1 MIITSVKAQN
11 VLKYAELQL
20 ENLPEKGII
29 AVSGHNESGKS
40 SIGETVCF
48 ALFGRTFSLN
58 AEELGKIIR
67 WGEENCSVTLT
78 FKVEEQEYNLY
89 RYLDKNGN
97 HSAWLSV
104 VGHEDTPLARS
115 PQEVDVA
122 IANILGYGFEEFI
135 ESFYL
140 AQREITC
147 PHPHSM
153 AVKTMAGV
161 GALEQVTMG
170 YEHDITQQREML
182 EELQAENESLQD
194 ELEEL
199 AFEEGYL
206 VTLEDEKN
214 KLEADLE
221 NTQELLVDLNAGSD
235 TYLTNE
241 GKIRKLEGKRGRAR
255 FWSLLSL
262 LLALVTG
269 GAWGLLTQKSELPQ
283 SVKLLES
290 LKQAVPDWQD
300 SYINYIGIAAAVFA
314 VLFLFFWIRSALHKS
329 RVKALY
335 KESSELVTVMAKI
348 QSVAE
353 YELVPETAETSD
365 DENQEPVINLAAPAM
380 RYDIRKYAILLPKVE
395 AAKAAGSEVARYT
408 ETEQQW
414 LAEQITLREENFNQ
428 MSEEVDEE
436 LARVRQVARLQE
448 VESGLLNKS
457 EELFTRLAVHEKAIE
472 LLAGASKHF
481 SSKFNRDIRD
491 LMSSTLPLFTQGRY
505 EHLQVEPDLGV
516 RVFSS
521 DKRDFLDL
529 EEISGGTQRQIMLAL
544 RLAMSQKLMG
554 RAVKGR
560 QFAFLDEPFAFFD
573 EERTKHALLALDELS
588 DALSQIW
595 IVSQTFPGGH
605 EFAAEVM
612 CSRDFESLSFTAS
625 QPHEKPVKNADS
637 IEPMQDEAQY
647 S

>member
-89 RYLDKNGN
+89 RYLDKNSN

-104 VGHEDTPLARS
+104 VGHEDAPLARS

-140 AQREITC
+140 AQREITS

-199 AFEEGYL
+199 ALEEGYL
-206 VTLEDEKN
+206 LTLEDEKN

-221 NTQELLVDLNAGSD
+221 NTRGLLVDLNAGSD
-235 TYLTNE
+235 TYLANE
-241 GKIRKLEGKRGRAR
+241 GKTKKLEGKRGRAR

-290 LKQAVPDWQD
+290 LKQAVPNWQD
-300 SYINYIGIAAAVFA
+300 SYIHYIGITAAVFV
-314 VLFLFFWIRSALHKS
+314 VLFLLFWIRSASHKIH
-329 RVKALY
+329 VKALY
-335 KESSELVTVMAKI
+335 GESAELTTVMTKI

-365 DENQEPVINLAAPAM
+365 DEDQEPVINLAAPSM

-408 ETEQQW
+408 EIEQQW
-414 LAEQITLREENFNQ
+414 LAEQITLREQNFSQ
-428 MSEEVDEE
+428 ISEEVDEE

-448 VESGLLNKS
+448 VESSLQNKS
-457 EELFTRLAVHEKAIE
+457 EELSTRMALQEKAIE
-472 LLAGASKHF
+472 LLSGASQHF
-481 SSKFNRDIRD
+481 SSKFNRDIRE

-505 EHLQVEPDLGV
+505 EHLQVAPDLGV

-554 RAVKGR
+554 RAVKGK

-588 DALSQIW
+588 EALSQIW
-595 IVSQTFPGGH
+595 IVSQTFPDEH

-612 CSRDFESLSFTAS
+612 CSRDLESLSYIAS
-625 QPHEKPVKNADS
+625 QSLKKPVKNAGS
-637 IEPMQDEAQY
+637 IEPMQDETQY

>member
-1 MIITSVKAQN
+1 MIITGIKAQN
-11 VLKYAELQL
+11 VLKYTELQL

-58 AEELGKIIR
+58 PEELEKIIR
-67 WGEENCSVTLT
+67 WGEEDCSVTLT
-78 FKVEEQEYNLY
+78 FKVEDQEYSLY

-104 VGHEDTPLARS
+104 VEHEDAPLARS

-122 IANILGYGFEEFI
+122 IANILGYRFEEFI

-140 AQREITC
+140 AQREITS
-147 PHPHSM
+147 PHPHSI

-161 GALEQVTMG
+161 GALERVSED
-170 YEHDITQQREML
+170 YRHDVFQQREML

-199 AFEEGYL
+199 AFEEDYL
-206 VTLEDEKN
+206 LTLEDEN
-214 KLEADLE
+214 SKLEADLE
-221 NTQELLVDLNAGSD
+221 NTRGLVVELNAGSD
-235 TYLTNE
+235 TYLANE
-241 GKIRKLEGKRGRAR
+241 GQIRKAGGKRGRAR

-262 LLALVTG
+262 LLALVVG

-283 SVKLLES
+283 SVKLLEL
-290 LKQAVPDWQD
+290 LKQAIPNWQD
-300 SYINYIGIAAAVFA
+300 AYINYIGIAAAVFI

-329 RVKALY
+329 RVKALHR
-335 KESSELVTVMAKI
+335 KSSELATVMAKV

-353 YELVPETAETSD
+353 YELVPETSETSD
-365 DENQEPVINLAAPAM
+365 DEDKESIINLATPAM
-380 RYDIRKYAILLPKVE
+380 RYDVEEYALLLPKVE
-395 AAKAAGSEVARYT
+395 SAKAAGSEVARYA
-408 ETEQQW
+408 EIEQQW
-414 LAEQITLREENFNQ
+414 LAEQVTLREERCIQ
-428 MSEEVDEE
+428 MSEEVNEE
-436 LARVRQVARLQE
+436 LARVHQVARLHE
-448 VESGLLNKS
+448 VESSLLNKS
-457 EELFTRLAVHEKAIE
+457 EELFTRLAVREKAIE

-481 SSKFNRDIRD
+481 SSKFNRDIGD
-491 LMSSTLPLFTQGRY
+491 LMSSTLPVFTQGRY

-544 RLAMSQKLMG
+544 RLAMSQKLMS
-554 RAVKGR
+554 RAVKGK

-573 EERTKHALLALDELS
+573 EERTRHALLALDELS

-595 IVSQTFPGGH
+595 IVSQTFPDEH
-605 EFAAEVM
+605 EFAAEVK
-612 CSRDFESLSFTAS
+612 CSRDLESLSFIAS
-625 QPHEKPVKNADS
+625 
-637 IEPMQDEAQY
+637 
-647 S
+647 

>member
-1 MIITSVKAQN
+1 MIITGIKAQN

-20 ENLPEKGII
+20 ENLPETGII

-58 AEELGKIIR
+58 SEELGKIIR

-78 FKVEEQEYNLY
+78 FKVEEQEYSLY

-97 HSAWLSV
+97 HSAWLSM
-104 VGHEDTPLARS
+104 VGSEDAPLARS

-122 IANILGYGFEEFI
+122 IAKILGYEFEEYI

-140 AQREITC
+140 AQREITS

-161 GALEQVTMG
+161 GALERVSMG
-170 YEHDITQQREML
+170 YKNDVIQQREMQ

-199 AFEEGYL
+199 AFEEDYL
-206 VTLEDEKN
+206 ITLEDEKN

-221 NTQELLVDLNAGSD
+221 YTRGLVVDLNAGSD
-235 TYLTNE
+235 TYLANE
-241 GKIRKLEGKRGRAR
+241 GQIRKAAGKRGRAR

-262 LLALVTG
+262 LLALLAG

-283 SVKLLES
+283 SVKLLEL
-290 LKQAVPDWQD
+290 LKQAIPNWQD
-300 SYINYIGIAAAVFA
+300 IYINYIGVAGAAFVA
-314 VLFLFFWIRSALHKS
+314 LFLFFWIRSALHKS

-335 KESSELVTVMAKI
+335 GESSKLATVMAKV

-353 YELVPETAETSD
+353 YEAVHEISETSD
-365 DENQEPVINLAAPAM
+365 DEDQESVINLTSPAM
-380 RYDIRKYAILLPKVE
+380 RYDVEEYAILLPKVE
-395 AAKAAGSEVARYT
+395 SAKATGSDVARYT
-408 ETEQQW
+408 EIEQQW
-414 LAEQITLREENFNQ
+414 LVEQITLREESFSQ

-436 LARVRQVARLQE
+436 LERVRQVARLQE
-448 VESGLLNKS
+448 VESSLQNKS
-457 EELFTRLAVHEKAIE
+457 EELFTRLAVREKAIE
-472 LLAGASKHF
+472 LLAGAGKHF
-481 SSKFNRDIRD
+481 SSKFNRDIGE
-491 LMSSTLPLFTQGRY
+491 LMSSTLPLFTQGHY
-505 EHLQVEPDLGV
+505 EYLQVEPDLGV

-554 RAVKGR
+554 RAVKGK

-573 EERTKHALLALDELS
+573 EERTKHALQALDELS

-595 IVSQTFPGGH
+595 IVSQTFPDEH
-605 EFAAEVM
+605 EFAAEVK
-612 CSRDFESLSFTAS
+612 CSRDLESLSFVAS
-625 QPHEKPVKNADS
+625 
-637 IEPMQDEAQY
+637 
-647 S
+647 

>member
-1 MIITSVKAQN
+1 MIIISIKAQN
-11 VLKYAELQL
+11 VLRYAELQL

-29 AVSGHNESGKS
+29 AVSGLNESGKS

-58 AEELGKIIR
+58 SAELEKIIR

-78 FKVEEQEYNLY
+78 FKVEAQEYSLY

-104 VGHEDTPLARS
+104 VGHEDAPLARS

-122 IANILGYGFEEFI
+122 TANILGYGFDEFI

-140 AQREITC
+140 AQREITS

-161 GALEQVTMG
+161 GTLEQVSMD
-170 YEHDITQQREML
+170 YEHDVTQQREML
-182 EELQAENESLQD
+182 EELQAENDSLQG

-199 AFEEGYL
+199 AFDEAYL
-206 VTLEDEKN
+206 LTLEDEKN
-214 KLEADLE
+214 NMEADLE
-221 NTQELLVDLNAGSD
+221 NTRALLVDLNATSD
-235 TYLTNE
+235 TYLANE
-241 GKIRKLEGKRGRAR
+241 GLIRKIDGKKGRAR

-269 GAWGLLTQKSELPQ
+269 GAWGLLAQKSELPQ
-283 SVKLLES
+283 SVKLLE
-290 LKQAVPDWQD
+290 LLNQAIPDWQD
-300 SYINYIGIAAAVFA
+300 SYINTIGIAAVVFI
-314 VLFLFFWIRSALHKS
+314 VLFLFFWIRSAVHKS
-329 RVKALY
+329 RGKALY
-335 KESSELVTVMAKI
+335 GNSSQLATVMAKV

-353 YELVPETAETSD
+353 YEVIADTSETSD
-365 DENQEPVINLAAPAM
+365 DEDQEPVINLAAAAM

-395 AAKAAGSEVARYT
+395 SAKAAGSEVARYT
-408 ETEQQW
+408 EIEQQW
-414 LAEQITLREENFNQ
+414 LAEQITLREGNFSQ

-436 LARVRQVARLQE
+436 LARVHQVACLHE
-448 VESGLLNKS
+448 VESSLQNKS
-457 EELFTRLAVHEKAIE
+457 EEIFTRLAVREKAIE

-573 EERTKHALLALDELS
+573 EERTRHALLALDELS

-595 IVSQTFPGGH
+595 IVSQTFPDEH
-605 EFAAEVM
+605 EFAAEIK
-612 CSRDFESLSFTAS
+612 CSRDLESLSFSAS
-625 QPHEKPVKNADS
+625 
-637 IEPMQDEAQY
+637 
-647 S
+647 

>member
-1 MIITSVKAQN
+1 MIITGVKAQN

-58 AEELGKIIR
+58 SEELEKIIR
-67 WGEENCSVTLT
+67 WSEENCSVTLS
-78 FKVEEQEYNLY
+78 FKVEEQEYSLY
-89 RYLDKNGN
+89 RYLDRNGN

-104 VGHEDTPLARS
+104 AGHEDTPLARS
-115 PQEVDVA
+115 PQEVD
-122 IANILGYGFEEFI
+122 IALTNILGYGFEEFI

-140 AQREITC
+140 AQREITS

-153 AVKTMAGV
+153 AVKSMAGV
-161 GALEQVTMG
+161 GALEQVSNG
-170 YEHDITQQREML
+170 YQHDANQQREML

-194 ELEEL
+194 ELAEL
-199 AFEEGYL
+199 AFDEAYL
-206 VTLEDEKN
+206 DTLEDEKN

-221 NTQELLVDLNAGSD
+221 NTRGLLVDLNASSD
-235 TYLTNE
+235 TYLTSE
-241 GKIRKLEGKRGRAR
+241 GQIRKLGGKRRRAR

-262 LLALVTG
+262 LLALLS
-269 GAWGLLTQKSELPQ
+269 GATWGLLTQKSEWPQ
-283 SVKLLES
+283 SVKLLEL
-290 LKQAVPDWQD
+290 LKQATPNWQD
-300 SYINYIGIAAAVFA
+300 SYISYIGIAGTVFA
-314 VLFLFFWIRSALHKS
+314 ALLLFFWTRSALHKS
-329 RVKALY
+329 RAKVLSRA
-335 KESSELVTVMAKI
+335 SSELATVMTRV

-353 YELVPETAETSD
+353 YEVVPETLD
-365 DENQEPVINLAAPAM
+365 DEDQESIINLAAAA
-380 RYDIRKYAILLPKVE
+380 RYDLEEYALLLAKVE
-395 AAKAAGSEVARYT
+395 LAKAAGSEVARYT
-408 ETEQQW
+408 EIEQQW
-414 LAEQITLREENFNQ
+414 LAEQIILREENFSQ

-436 LARVRQVARLQE
+436 LARVHQVARLQE
-448 VESGLLNKS
+448 VESSLQNKS
-457 EELFTRLAVHEKAIE
+457 EELFSRLAVREKAIE

-595 IVSQTFPGGH
+595 IVSQTFPDEH
-605 EFAAEVM
+605 EFAAEVK
-612 CSRDFESLSFTAS
+612 CSRDLESLSFIAS
-625 QPHEKPVKNADS
+625 
-637 IEPMQDEAQY
+637 
-647 S
+647 

>member
-58 AEELGKIIR
+58 PEELEKIIR
-67 WGEENCSVTLT
+67 WSEEDCSVTLS
-78 FKVEEQEYNLY
+78 FKVEEQEYSLY
-89 RYLDKNGN
+89 RYLDKNSN

-104 VGHEDTPLARS
+104 AGHEDTPLARS
-115 PQEVDVA
+115 PQEVD
-122 IANILGYGFEEFI
+122 IALTNILGYGFEEFI

-140 AQREITC
+140 AQREITS

-161 GALEQVTMG
+161 GTLEQVSRG
-170 YEHDITQQREML
+170 YEHDANQQREML

-194 ELEEL
+194 ELAEL
-199 AFEEGYL
+199 AFDEAYL
-206 VTLEDEKN
+206 ATLEDEKD

-221 NTQELLVDLNAGSD
+221 NTRELLVELNAGSD
-235 TYLTNE
+235 TYLANE
-241 GKIRKLEGKRGRAR
+241 GQIRKINGKRRRAR

-262 LLALVTG
+262 LLALVVG

-283 SVKLLES
+283 SAKLLEW
-290 LKQAVPDWQD
+290 LKQAIPNWQD
-300 SYINYIGIAAAVFA
+300 SYISYIGIAGAVFA
-314 VLFLFFWIRSALHKS
+314 ALLLFFWIRSALHKS
-329 RVKALY
+329 RVRVLSRA
-335 KESSELVTVMAKI
+335 SAELATVMTRV

-353 YELVPETAETSD
+353 YEMVSETLD
-365 DENQEPVINLAAPAM
+365 DEDQESIINLAAAA
-380 RYDIRKYAILLPKVE
+380 RYDLEEYALLLAKVE
-395 AAKAAGSEVARYT
+395 SAKAAGSEVARYT
-408 ETEQQW
+408 EIEQQW
-414 LAEQITLREENFNQ
+414 LAEQIILREENFSQ
-428 MSEEVDEE
+428 MSEEVNAE
-436 LARVRQVARLQE
+436 LARVQQVARLQE
-448 VESGLLNKS
+448 VESSLQNKS
-457 EELFTRLAVHEKAIE
+457 EELFTRLAVREKAIE

-481 SSKFNRDIRD
+481 SSKFNHDIGD

-505 EHLQVEPDLGV
+505 EHLQVEPNLGV

-595 IVSQTFPGGH
+595 IVSQTFPDEH
-605 EFAAEVM
+605 EFAAEVK
-612 CSRDFESLSFTAS
+612 CSRDLESLSFIAS
-625 QPHEKPVKNADS
+625 
-637 IEPMQDEAQY
+637 
-647 S
+647 